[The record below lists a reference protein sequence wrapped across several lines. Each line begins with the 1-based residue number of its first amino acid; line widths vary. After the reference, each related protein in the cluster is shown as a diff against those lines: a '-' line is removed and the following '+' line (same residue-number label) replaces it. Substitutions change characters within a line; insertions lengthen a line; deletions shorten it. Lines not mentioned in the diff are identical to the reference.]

1 MDFRAFL
8 FAIPQAD
15 AAAPSHLL
23 RASYCPCLCV
33 ALLHLSLVHPG
44 APYTASFASIR
55 KQLPV
60 CPAVRRAA
68 PSVFVRCRQANVLRP
83 RCWWPLSLALPV
95 RACVCV
101 LECVCI
107 CAKVLCTYPSEP
119 SGSIINVNFYAI
131 IAFSFCCCQARQNL
145 CTERN

>member
-15 AAAPSHLL
+15 AATPSHLL
-23 RASYCPCLCV
+23 RASHFPSSGV

-44 APYTASFASIR
+44 ALYTASFASIR

-101 LECVCI
+101 FLCWSVCVFVPKCSAPI
-107 CAKVLCTYPSEP
+107 R
-119 SGSIINVNFYAI
+119 VNLAG
-131 IAFSFCCCQARQNL
+131 AS
-145 CTERN
+145 